1 MKGGE
6 NMKKMTSL
14 LAGLALSLGVLGVF
28 NVAQA
33 ADQDTVARGQYLARA
48 GDCMACHSAAG
59 KPATVSSAAVSGDAS
74 DKAAARPCVL
84 AGEAVLVRS
93 GTRSSSSTAPN

>member
-14 LAGLALSLGVLGVF
+14 LAGLALSLSVLGVF

-59 KPATVSSAAVSGDAS
+59 KPAYSGG
-74 DKAAARPCVL
+74 L
-84 AGEAVLVRS
+84 AIDS
-93 GTRSSSSTAPN
+93 GHHGSLSY